1 MAGARRTWREKL
13 LQSLLVYEYGAI
25 CPAEMWRGV
34 VEGLAGRDYR
44 KRWESL
50 GGAIHKRLKFIRAD
64 RPLSFNAVMK
74 ECPGPLAGFLQKAT
88 ASAS

>member
-1 MAGARRTWREKL
+1 MARTRRTWREKV
-13 LQSLLVYEYGAI
+13 LQTLLVYEYGAI

-34 VEGLAGRDYR
+34 VEGLAGRDVR

-50 GGAIHKRLKFIRAD
+50 GGAIHKRLKSIRAD
-64 RPLSFNAVMK
+64 RPLSFTAVMK
-74 ECPGPLAGFLQKAT
+74 ECSVSLAEYLQKVT